1 MLPIAAFDIDFC
13 FLFFLQ
19 FVNLF
24 LVLGA
29 KFTPPPKK
37 QNKKSFRAC
46 FWLNFW
52 LMCCSGNV
60 LCFLPVYIY
69 AKSSRMPNGP
79 DDFLLVLIVLFC
91 IDVVKLGCAIRN
103 FSQLQILN
111 WCAHWDCRKPTWYFF
126 HEAGVHV
133 LISRSTRHSGI
144 REKGTQGPSPT
155 QRKNRS

>member
-1 MLPIAAFDIDFC
+1 MGDRTLVPNYFSIELHDPKSVYTPKM
-13 FLFFLQ
+13 
-19 FVNLF
+19 FV
-24 LVLGA
+24 
-29 KFTPPPKK
+29 PSEH
-37 QNKKSFRAC
+37 Q
-46 FWLNFW
+46 
-52 LMCCSGNV
+52 GNV

-69 AKSSRMPNGP
+69 AKSSRMPNGH